1 MRQEKVYNLN
11 VFFKNNNKYY
21 KREVKI
27 MEGEFKVRI
36 KNRIFTY
43 NNTNDIP
50 NEIGALISF
59 KPDFPQPPHTEEQHN
74 YISTFTDKLNQLMER
89 ECLRLRG

>member
-27 MEGEFKVRI
+27 MEG
-36 KNRIFTY
+36 
-43 NNTNDIP
+43 
-50 NEIGALISF
+50 
-59 KPDFPQPPHTEEQHN
+59 
-74 YISTFTDKLNQLMER
+74 
-89 ECLRLRG
+89 

>member
-1 MRQEKVYNLN
+1 
-11 VFFKNNNKYY
+11 
-21 KREVKI
+21 

-59 KPDFPQPPHTEEQHN
+59 KPDFPEPPHTEEQHN